1 MELITPEIQRFSLA
15 IGSLLALFWQ
25 QRYGFTPGGIIVPGI
40 LTNLLLVSPLWCLTV
55 IATAYL
61 IQWIYQR
68 WLQRLDHQRRR
79 PMYILGV
86 LSLLISTP
94 LALAAIQLGMIA
106 ASLDG
111 ITGSILPGVIA
122 FNLHRQSWRPVSR
135 GMLVV
140 TTGTLLITLAIVAI
154 GSALFQIDFNELNQY
169 YNHVSSIQLHAKS
182 IQFLIA
188 LLVGMAIY
196 KRTQQRPGG
205 YVVAPMAAALLLEP
219 LSACDVCGGMPER
232 GATGSRHQYAQPDRG
247 AESLRGNAAAE
258 HDLRVERGG
267 AVYSARHER
276 IALSGQSHPGGDR
289 DPVLCQRCGAVRP
302 TTRAP
307 LDAGDDQLRHG
318 CTVDH
323 PPALGARQI
332 NRPTTSDSSGAKRQR
347 ELARSLQRYPC
358 RRPSRLV

>member
-219 LSACDVCGGMPER
+219 LSAAMFVVGCLSVEQLVRAISMRSLIVGLNRYVVTLLLSMTYVWSVEVLFIQLGMNALPFQGNHILVVIAILSYANDVVLYGRQHVLPWMLVMISS
-232 GATGSRHQYAQPDRG
+232 AMAALLITHQLWA
-247 AESLRGNAAAE
+247 
-258 HDLRVERGG
+258 
-267 AVYSARHER
+267 
-276 IALSGQSHPGGDR
+276 
-289 DPVLCQRCGAVRP
+289 
-302 TTRAP
+302 
-307 LDAGDDQLRHG
+307 
-318 CTVDH
+318 
-323 PPALGARQI
+323 
-332 NRPTTSDSSGAKRQR
+332 
-347 ELARSLQRYPC
+347 LAR
-358 RRPSRLV
+358 